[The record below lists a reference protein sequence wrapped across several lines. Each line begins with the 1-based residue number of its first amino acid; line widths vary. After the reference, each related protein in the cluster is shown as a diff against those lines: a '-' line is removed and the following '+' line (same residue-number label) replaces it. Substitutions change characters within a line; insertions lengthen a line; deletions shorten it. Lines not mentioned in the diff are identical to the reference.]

1 VMGVQELNV
10 ERAREAKR
18 RQRLQQA
25 QRDGQRREWEACLVL
40 QARLKA
46 EFLEREARRRS
57 S

>member
-1 VMGVQELNV
+1 MGVQELNV

-25 QRDGQRREWEACLVL
+25 QRDGQRREWEAVLVL
-40 QARLKA
+40 QRRLKA

-57 S
+57 